1 MPVIKSNSGG
11 RLSKMNKIE
20 IFTASADRMT
30 GQGMETSPPSKHLL
44 YGVQVILLKE
54 PVDNPW
60 LDHRWRLVDMV
71 LKDLNEGQGDA
82 PLKNIAV
89 LPLRENSGT
98 EEGELFTAETAI
110 DLHHAEAEAY
120 AENLASSD
128 PSIYVVLR
136 SDEVEDEVSEA
147 GIRLV
152 EVSLSPYHIQ
162 DYEDCGED
170 QVEKLPLAG
179 PISDLVTKFVETY
192 YQPEVFRKRRRDRV
206 DTDEVF
212 AARGDPR
219 INKPGDVF
227 RTPAGKTKAT

>member
-1 MPVIKSNSGG
+1 MDAVS
-11 RLSKMNKIE
+11 
-20 IFTASADRMT
+20 
-30 GQGMETSPPSKHLL
+30 PSKHLL
-44 YGVQVILLKE
+44 YGVQVILLRE

-71 LKDLNEGQGDA
+71 LKDLAEGQGDE
-82 PLKNIAV
+82 PVKNIAV
-89 LPLRENSGT
+89 LPLRENSAT
-98 EEGELFTAETAI
+98 DEGELFTAETAI

-136 SDEVEDEVSEA
+136 SDDVEDEISEA

-179 PISDLVTKFVETY
+179 PVRDLVEKFVETY
-192 YQPEVFRKRRRDRV
+192 YQPEAFKKRRRDRV
-206 DTDEVF
+206 DTEEVF

-219 INKPGDVF
+219 ISKPGDVF
-227 RTPAGKTKAT
+227 RAPAVPAKARQGGDS

>member
-1 MPVIKSNSGG
+1 MDAVS
-11 RLSKMNKIE
+11 
-20 IFTASADRMT
+20 
-30 GQGMETSPPSKHLL
+30 PSKHLL
-44 YGVQVILLKE
+44 YGVQVILLRE

-71 LKDLNEGQGDA
+71 LKDLAEGQGDE
-82 PLKNIAV
+82 PVKNIAV
-89 LPLRENSGT
+89 LPLRENSAT
-98 EEGELFTAETAI
+98 DEGELFTAETAI

-136 SDEVEDEVSEA
+136 SDDVEDEISEA

-170 QVEKLPLAG
+170 QVEKLPLQG
-179 PISDLVTKFVETY
+179 PIAEFVADFVEAHFR
-192 YQPEVFRKRRRDRV
+192 PESFVKRRRGAARIDADENRGGDKRV
-206 DTDEVF
+206 RGAGVF
-212 AARGDPR
+212 ATPDPKGR
-219 INKPGDVF
+219 LH
-227 RTPAGKTKAT
+227 